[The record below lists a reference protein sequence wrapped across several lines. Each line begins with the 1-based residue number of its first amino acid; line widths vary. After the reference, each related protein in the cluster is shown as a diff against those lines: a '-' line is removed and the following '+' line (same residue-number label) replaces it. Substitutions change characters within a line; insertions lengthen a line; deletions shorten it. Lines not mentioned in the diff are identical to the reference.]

1 MSKFENF
8 KDSFKRQTET
18 NADMKYDVSINYY
31 VVEKTFFYL
40 RQCVFFVLS
49 IGGIKHEKTTQIIR
63 LLDMEESDLVT
74 VENSSEDI
82 HKKIINQD
90 DAQVYQKFQNELE
103 EKTREI
109 MRLTHQLNKL
119 DKVSNSI
126 IK

>member
-1 MSKFENF
+1 
-8 KDSFKRQTET
+8 
-18 NADMKYDVSINYY
+18 
-31 VVEKTFFYL
+31 
-40 RQCVFFVLS
+40 
-49 IGGIKHEKTTQIIR
+49 
-63 LLDMEESDLVT
+63 MEESDLVT